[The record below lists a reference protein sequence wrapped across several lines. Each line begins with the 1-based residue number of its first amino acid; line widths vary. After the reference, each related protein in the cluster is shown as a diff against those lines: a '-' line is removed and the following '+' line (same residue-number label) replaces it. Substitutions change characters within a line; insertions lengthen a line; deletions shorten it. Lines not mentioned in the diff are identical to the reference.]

1 MDAARALDEART
13 ILASL
18 QAAVDARDVD
28 SLARLFD
35 DGAVLVGTAGDGRD
49 AEGLR
54 RYVTAVATQ
63 PGSLRWEWDELAP
76 FHESEGMLGFAAFGE
91 VVLEEGDVVQRAPI
105 RVTIF
110 AVRQANGWRMRQ
122 FHGSI
127 PTGVS

>member
-1 MDAARALDEART
+1 MDAIEEART
-13 ILASL
+13 ILANL
-18 QAAVDARDVD
+18 QTAVDAHDVD
-28 SLARLFD
+28 TLAAVFD
-35 DGAVLVGTAGDGRD
+35 DGAVLIGAAGDGRD

-63 PGSLRWEWDELAP
+63 AGSLRWEWEEVVP
-76 FHESEGMLGFAAFGE
+76 FHQSEGMLGFAAFGE
-91 VVLEEGDVVQRAPI
+91 VVVEEGDVVQRAPI

-110 AVRQANGWRMRQ
+110 AVRQANGWRIRQ

>member
-1 MDAARALDEART
+1 MDAVRAIDDART
-13 ILASL
+13 ILANL

-28 SLARLFD
+28 ALASVFD
-35 DGAVLVGTAGDGRD
+35 DDAVLIGTSADGRD

-54 RYVTAVATQ
+54 RYVTAVSTQ
-63 PGSLRWEWDELAP
+63 PGSLRWEWEELVP
-76 FHESEGMLGFAAFGE
+76 FYQSKGMLGFAAFGE

-127 PTGVS
+127 PTGV